1 MNSEPRENK
10 TMTKKKIEFKIWII
24 YFTTILIYVYIH
36 EIGHSIPAWLH
47 GYWAVPTPAKEY
59 MSVAVPKDIKQ
70 FISLGGVMVSILI
83 SLIVTFLYLSKR
95 YGINSAI
102 LAAAIALP
110 GIYTLRFL
118 LSGRGHDATEFQ
130 EAQSALGLSYS
141 GHSLDWTF
149 LILFVFGTV
158 VWIIKSK
165 PHFKIIGRLSAG
177 FVLTCIF
184 IVGLQVINNAIFDPI
199 FQPK

>member
-1 MNSEPRENK
+1 
-10 TMTKKKIEFKIWII
+10 MTKKKIEFKIWII
-24 YFTTILIYVYIH
+24 YFSTILVSVYIH

-59 MSVAVPKDIKQ
+59 MSNDIPLNFKQ
-70 FISLGGVMVSILI
+70 YISLGGVMVSILI
-83 SLIVTFLYLSKR
+83 SLIVAFLYLSKR
-95 YGINSAI
+95 YRINSAI

-110 GIYTLRFL
+110 GMYTLRFL
-118 LSGRGHDATEFQ
+118 LIGRGHDATEFQ

-141 GHSLDWTF
+141 GHSLDWVF

-165 PHFKIIGRLSAG
+165 PHFKIIGRLLGG
-177 FVLTCIF
+177 FVLTYVF

>member
-1 MNSEPRENK
+1 M
-10 TMTKKKIEFKIWII
+10 KKIEFKIWTI
-24 YFTTILIYVYIH
+24 YFTTILFYVYIH
-36 EIGHSIPAWLH
+36 EVGHSIPAWLH

-59 MSVAVPKDIKQ
+59 LSPAVPMDLKQ
-70 FISLGGVMVSILI
+70 YISLGGVMVSILI
-83 SLIVTFLYLSKR
+83 SLLVTFLYLSKR
-95 YGINSAI
+95 YVIGSAI

-110 GIYTLRFL
+110 GMYTLRFI

-130 EAQSALGLSYS
+130 EAQSAMGLSYS
-141 GHSLDWTF
+141 GHSLDWIF

-158 VWIIKSK
+158 VWIIRSK
-165 PHFKIIGRLSAG
+165 PQFKILGRLLGG
-177 FVLTCIF
+177 FVLTVIF

>member
-1 MNSEPRENK
+1 M
-10 TMTKKKIEFKIWII
+10 KIDFKIWII
-24 YFTTILIYVYIH
+24 YFTTILISVYIH
-36 EIGHSIPAWLH
+36 EIGHSIPAWIH
-47 GYWAVPTPAKEY
+47 GYWSVPTPAKEY
-59 MSVAVPKDIKQ
+59 LSNDVPLDFKQ
-70 FISLGGVMVSILI
+70 YISLGGVMVSILI
-83 SLIVTFLYLSKR
+83 SLIVTFLYINKT

-102 LAAAIALP
+102 LAAAIVLP
-110 GIYTLRFL
+110 GMYTLRFI

-141 GHSLDWTF
+141 GHSLDWIF

-165 PHFKIIGRLSAG
+165 PHFKIIGRLSVG
-177 FVLTCIF
+177 FVLTYIF
-184 IVGLQVINNAIFDPI
+184 VIGLQVINNAIFDPI

>member
-1 MNSEPRENK
+1 LS
-10 TMTKKKIEFKIWII
+10 W
-24 YFTTILIYVYIH
+24 
-36 EIGHSIPAWLH
+36 
-47 GYWAVPTPAKEY
+47 
-59 MSVAVPKDIKQ
+59 
-70 FISLGGVMVSILI
+70 
-83 SLIVTFLYLSKR
+83 LIVTFLYLSKR

-110 GIYTLRFL
+110 GMYTLRFI

-149 LILFVFGTV
+149 LILFVFGAI

-165 PHFKIIGRLSAG
+165 PHFKIIGRLSVG
-177 FVLTCIF
+177 FVLTYIF
-184 IVGLQVINNAIFDPI
+184 IVGLQIINNAIFDPI